1 METLGKFAVVG
12 ATSLAGGQHR
22 FVSSNDTCAA
32 GCAQLNALV
41 STPALLAPWIVSG
54 ALVACLSVPTVVL
67 ESRQPELGLQILFSF
82 YSRLISLLLTSA
94 TLVPAAS
101 YTLSLHASVYGL
113 LTLPYRPC
121 LLGGPL
127 WWGLRY
133 VGATGLVVFAAYL
146 GPPVPLVAWP
156 GLQSVECA
164 ACAHLLGAL
173 LPDLIRFSQ
182 SAVVAAVAPLLR
194 QPRCWQ

>member
-94 TLVPAAS
+94 TLDPAAS
-101 YTLSLHASVYGL
+101 YTLSLHASVHGL
-113 LTLPYRPC
+113 LTLPYKPC
-121 LLGGPL
+121 LLGGSL

-133 VGATGLVVFAAYL
+133 VGAVGLVLFAVYL
-146 GPPVPLVAWP
+146 GPPVPLVLWP
-156 GLQSVECA
+156 GLHSVECA

-173 LPDLIRFSQ
+173 LPDLVRFSQ
-182 SAVVAAVAPLLR
+182 SAIVATLAPLLR
-194 QPRCWQ
+194 QSRCWQ